1 MGFIFRDFRYKI
13 FSLKSRP
20 ESVVVVGVKMPF
32 LGFKEGFLRGL
43 FEGFCEA
50 CGIWVN
56 LVII

>member
-1 MGFIFRDFRYKI
+1 MGFIFRDLRYKI

-20 ESVVVVGVKMPF
+20 ESVVVGVKMPF

-50 CGIWVN
+50 CGI
-56 LVII
+56 